1 MYRNR
6 QDSIGFSLRLRLRG
20 KRVATLSGTVQT
32 RRRRG
37 AEKPVIAS
45 CVQGGDWNRRTYFC
59 DPVVL
64 RSRGKSG

>member
-1 MYRNR
+1 MYRDR
-6 QDSIGFSLRLRLRG
+6 QDSIGFSLRLRG

-32 RRRRG
+32 RDAG

-64 RSRGKSG
+64 PKNI